1 MSDLNHIREEDLE
14 LYALGA
20 LPEAEAAA
28 VKAHAA
34 GCRECEQKLAKARG
48 LVAALAFAAPQEIP
62 PSTAKE
68 GLFMR
73 IAAEHSAKRQRGAA
87 REVKTT
93 STRWWN
99 WILLPATAALAVFC
113 FALWQQNRQ
122 LSKKLGESRREV
134 ANLEN
139 QRLRVKGLVN
149 VLASPET
156 ITVKLAGTE
165 NESLASGVVRY
176 NLRLGVV
183 AYKAELPPPPKDK
196 IYQMWLVPQDGAAI
210 SAGVFAQGSP
220 GEDVVWTAQ
229 VPPNTHPKAF
239 AVTLEPAG
247 GMPQPTGPKV
257 LVGAS

>member
-1 MSDLNHIREEDLE
+1 LSDLNHIREEDLE

-28 VKAHAA
+28 VRAHAA
-34 GCRECEQKLAKARG
+34 GCRECQQKLAEARG
-48 LVAALAFAAPQEIP
+48 LIATLAFAAPQEL
-62 PSTAKE
+62 PSAAAKE
-68 GLFMR
+68 ALFMR
-73 IAAEHSAKRQRGAA
+73 IAAEHATKPQRATARDGKNAGA
-87 REVKTT
+87 
-93 STRWWN
+93 RWWN
-99 WILLPATAALAVFC
+99 WILLPATAALAVFS

-122 LSKKLGESRREV
+122 LNKDLGQARRVV

-139 QRLRVKGLVN
+139 ERLRVKGLVN

-156 ITVKLAGTE
+156 ITVKLTGPGYE
-165 NESLASGVVRY
+165 NPASGVVRY
-176 NLRLGVV
+176 NLYLGVV
-183 AYKAELPPPPKDK
+183 AYKAELPQPPPDK
-196 IYQMWLVPQDGAAI
+196 VYQMWLVPQDGAPI
-210 SAGVFAQGSP
+210 SAGVFVQGTP
-220 GEDVVWTAQ
+220 GDDVVWTAQ